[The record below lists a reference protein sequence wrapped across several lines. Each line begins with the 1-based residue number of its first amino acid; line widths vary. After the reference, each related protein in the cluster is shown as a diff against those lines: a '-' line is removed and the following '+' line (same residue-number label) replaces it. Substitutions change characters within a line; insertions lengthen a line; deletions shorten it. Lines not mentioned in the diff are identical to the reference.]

1 MGKLVVG
8 KEQGI
13 ALDLG
18 KRDIYGASGFRLN
31 IALEGGGAVVTNADM
46 QEIVIPVDEN
56 SCLADG
62 ETKKGADKVKV
73 KDKDDDNKVS
83 NFKAGDVVRIK
94 DTDNYF
100 YIAKVD
106 ADNGYLYP
114 RFELEFDIADGA
126 ELERVGNTGIY
137 QYTKFK
143 PEKAGRYLVVIDNP
157 SIGLFNKAKVV
168 EVVEHNEDDIY
179 NKLENIELKLSKLSV
194 DGDILVW

>member
-13 ALDLG
+13 AIDLG
-18 KRDIYGASGFRLN
+18 KRDVYGASGFRLN
-31 IALEGGGAVVTNADM
+31 IALEGEGAVVTNADM
-46 QEIVIPVDEN
+46 QEIIVPVDEN

-62 ETKKGADKVKV
+62 DTKKGSDRVKV
-73 KDKDDDNKVS
+73 KDKDDDNKVA
-83 NFKAGDVVRIK
+83 NFKAGDVVKVK
-94 DTDNYF
+94 DTNNYF

-143 PEKAGRYLVVIDNP
+143 PEKPGRYLIVIDNP
-157 SIGLFNKAKVV
+157 SIGLFNKAKIV
-168 EVVEHNEDDIY
+168 EVVKHNEDDIY
-179 NKLENIELKLSKLSV
+179 NKLENIELKISKLSV
-194 DGDILVW
+194 DGDIIVW

>member
-8 KEQGI
+8 KTQSIGI
-13 ALDLG
+13 DLG

-31 IALEGGGAVVTNADM
+31 IVKEGGSQVVTDADM
-46 QEIVIPVDEN
+46 EEYIKPFEAN
-56 SCLADG
+56 NCTADG
-62 ETKKGADKVKV
+62 DTPKGSNRIKV
-73 KDKDDDNKVS
+73 KDTDDNNKVS
-83 NFKAGDVVRIK
+83 NFKPGDVVRIK
-94 DTDNYF
+94 DTNNYF

-114 RFELEFDIADGA
+114 RYELDFDIADGS
-126 ELERVGNTGIY
+126 ELDRVGNTGIY
-137 QYTKFK
+137 QYNDFT
-143 PEKAGRYLVVIDNP
+143 PTEAGRYLVVIDNP

-194 DGDILVW
+194 DGDILV

>member
-8 KEQGI
+8 KEQAI

-18 KRDIYGASGFRLN
+18 KRDVYGASGFRLN
-31 IALEGGGAVVTNADM
+31 IALEGEGAVVTNADM
-46 QEIVIPVDEN
+46 QEIIVPVDEN

-62 ETKKGADKVKV
+62 DTKKGSDRVKV
-73 KDKDDDNKVS
+73 KDKDDDNKVA
-83 NFKAGDVVRIK
+83 NFKAGDVVRVK

-143 PEKAGRYLVVIDNP
+143 PEKPGRYLIVIDNP
-157 SIGLFNKAKVV
+157 SIGLFNKAKIV
-168 EVVEHNEDDIY
+168 EVVKHNEDDIY
-179 NKLENIELKLSKLSV
+179 NKLENIELKISKLSV
-194 DGDILVW
+194 DGDIIV